1 MAEKREAPDAQARAP
16 GREDRYATAAGN
28 PFLTSRKAKGHAGG
42 TLYTVT
48 PSAGPAFCI
57 AVNGRTEWALD
68 RLCKAGAKGCTPIDE
83 PGPRWA
89 AYVFNLRTLGV
100 EIETLHE
107 AHEGDFPGTHARYLL
122 RSTVCRG
129 REGGTA

>member
-1 MAEKREAPDAQARAP
+1 MAEKREAPEAQARAP

-57 AVNGRTEWALD
+57 AVNGRTQWALD
-68 RLCKAGAKGCTPIDE
+68 RLSRAGRGHGMNRLQIHYLRRMHGLTEAQASAL
-83 PGPRWA
+83 A
-89 AYVFNLRTLGV
+89 ALVWGALQ
-100 EIETLHE
+100 
-107 AHEGDFPGTHARYLL
+107 
-122 RSTVCRG
+122 
-129 REGGTA
+129 